1 VSGVGSASSFDRPR
15 RRALEGKAI
24 GAEPA
29 SVKIA
34 TRIRLASSVL
44 FLLVAALSV
53 EAAWLALRGQKQIER
68 VGEELTQLS
77 LLADLELF
85 AQREVAEVSDVL
97 GGKDPKARAQFSDFA
112 RQARELLVRCRSLP
126 RGEAEKE
133 SLASVEQNT
142 LTLEKMG
149 REILERPSR
158 AEGSASFSGVDS
170 LEAFLDGPFRQSVR
184 ALVHRFHEGAIERAR
199 EKARLLKE
207 TATFLIA
214 LCFLAGLG
222 LAALVSLWLSQG
234 IGRPLRHLVE
244 AARSIG
250 RGEPKG
256 LPEIPPSGDLRELA
270 LAFHQM
276 ASELQASQE
285 KIVRTERMATIGA
298 TAAAVAHGIRNPLA
312 SIRALAQ
319 VPLLQP
325 GSTGST
331 GDTLREIISETD
343 RLNRRIG
350 QLLTFAKPIT
360 PRPILGSLNGLAE
373 AIAPSLAKGEGKEVT
388 IDLSLHPDLP
398 PARFDP
404 AQMEQVLIELLANAL
419 AAVGPGGRIRLTTGV
434 QPDRRLSL
442 EIEDDGEGISEENLR
457 RVTEPFFTTRP
468 EGSGLGL
475 AIVQR
480 YVTHNE
486 GEVTVSSQLGKGT
499 RVTLLFP
506 AATEGSNGP
515 QYSAR

>member
-1 VSGVGSASSFDRPR
+1 M
-15 RRALEGKAI
+15 
-24 GAEPA
+24 
-29 SVKIA
+29 KIA

-53 EAAWLALRGQKQIER
+53 EAAWLALRGQKQIEQ
-68 VGEELTQLS
+68 VGEELLQIS
-77 LLADLELF
+77 LLSDLELF

-97 GGKDPKARAQFSDFA
+97 GGKDPKARAQFSAFA
-112 RQARELLVRCRSLP
+112 RQARELLVRCHSLP
-126 RGEAEKE
+126 RSEAERKG
-133 SLASVEQNT
+133 LATVEQNT

-149 REILERPSR
+149 REILERPGR
-158 AEGSASFSGVDS
+158 PEGAASFSGVDS
-170 LEAFLDGPFRQSVR
+170 LEAFLDGPFRQSLR
-184 ALVHRFHEGAIERAR
+184 TLARLFHEGAIERAG

-207 TATFLIA
+207 TATLLVA

-234 IGRPLRHLVE
+234 IGRPLRNLVE

-250 RGEPKG
+250 RGERKA
-256 LPEIPPSGDLRELA
+256 LPEIPSSGDLRALA

-325 GSTGST
+325 GSSGST

-343 RLNRRIG
+343 RLDRRIG
-350 QLLTFAKPIT
+350 QLLTFAKPLT
-360 PRPILGSLNGLAE
+360 PRPILGSLNALAE
-373 AIAPSLAKGEGKEVT
+373 AIAPSLAKGGGKE
-388 IDLSLHPDLP
+388 IAIALCLDADLP

-404 AQMEQVLIELLANAL
+404 AQMEQVLLELLANAL
-419 AAVGPGGRIRLTTGV
+419 AAVGPGGQIRLRTGV
-434 QPDRRLSL
+434 QPDRRLYL
-442 EIEDDGEGISEENLR
+442 EVEDDGEGILEENLS

-480 YVTHNE
+480 YVSQNG
-486 GEVTVSSQLGKGT
+486 GEVSVSSQIGKGT

-506 AATEGSNGP
+506 AATEEGDGT
-515 QYSAR
+515 QHLTG